1 MIKSWLKRLSPS
13 LQDRL
18 RRLSRLRWLEKA
30 RLTRYYG
37 VSLWARPLRVA
48 RYVLWAP
55 DVGDFSYE
63 LDNEV
68 ELVSFL
74 ASALALEPA
83 LVRRYLD
90 EIHTSP
96 EVTHDLATT
105 VRRRPDMSRRPG
117 LGHRV
122 AWYVVARAI
131 KPRLVVETG
140 IKHGL
145 GSLVLLV
152 ALERNARE
160 GSDGRLISFDPD
172 PASGWV
178 VPAAMRGSWR
188 PVFETSFDAFDEQ
201 LDGEQIDLFVC
212 DTPPDTEIEDFEMHA
227 ALRHAA
233 PGIVLIAANGDRT
246 TVLPDLA
253 AERGGDYRFF
263 AERPRHPIYPGGGL
277 GLGLALGVRS

>member
-1 MIKSWLKRLSPS
+1 MIKRWLKRLSPS
-13 LQDRL
+13 LQNRL

-37 VSLWARPLRVA
+37 VSFRARPLQVA
-48 RYVLWAP
+48 KYVLCDP

-63 LDNEV
+63 LDNEA
-68 ELVSFL
+68 ELVLFL
-74 ASALALEPA
+74 ASVLALEPA
-83 LVRRYLD
+83 LVKGYLD
-90 EIHTSP
+90 EIHAAR
-96 EVTHDLATT
+96 EVTQDLAAT
-105 VRRRPDMSRRPG
+105 VRGRLDMKRRPG

-122 AWYVVARAI
+122 AWYVVTRAI

-145 GSLVLLV
+145 GALVLLV

-172 PASGWV
+172 PESGWV
-178 VPAAMRGSWR
+178 VPEAMRSSWR

-201 LDGEQIDLFVC
+201 LDGEQIDLFIC
-212 DTPPDTEIEDFEMHA
+212 DTPPGTEIESFEMDA

-233 PGIVLIAANGDRT
+233 AGIVLIAGNGDRT

-253 AERGGDYRFF
+253 AEHGGEYRFF

-277 GLGLALGVRS
+277 GIALGVRP

>member
-1 MIKSWLKRLSPS
+1 MIKLWLKRLSPS
-13 LQDRL
+13 LQNRL
-18 RRLSRLRWLEKA
+18 RRFSRLRWLEKA

-37 VSLWARPLRVA
+37 VSFRARPWQVA
-48 RYVLWAP
+48 KYVLWDP

-63 LDNEV
+63 LDNEAD
-68 ELVSFL
+68 LVSFL

-83 LVRRYLD
+83 RVKGYLD
-90 EIHTSP
+90 EIHTAP
-96 EVTHDLATT
+96 EVTHDLAAT
-105 VRRRPDMSRRPG
+105 VRRRPDMKRRPG
-117 LGHRV
+117 LGPRV
-122 AWYVVARAI
+122 AWYVVTRAI

-140 IKHGL
+140 IKHGI

-152 ALERNARE
+152 ALDRNARE
-160 GSDGRLISFDPD
+160 GSDGRLVSFDPD

-178 VPAAMRGSWR
+178 VPEALRGIWK
-188 PVFETSFDAFDEQ
+188 PVFATGFDAFDEQ
-201 LDGEQIDLFVC
+201 LDGEQIDLFIC
-212 DTPPDTEIEDFEMHA
+212 DTPPNTEIESFEMNA

-233 PGIVLIAANGDRT
+233 PGIVLIAGNGDRT

-277 GLGLALGVRS
+277 GLALGVRP

>member
-13 LQDRL
+13 LQNRL
-18 RRLSRLRWLEKA
+18 RRFSRLRWLEKA
-30 RLTRYYG
+30 RLTRYYQ
-37 VSLWARPLRVA
+37 VSFRARPWQVA
-48 RYVLWAP
+48 KYVLWAP

-63 LDNEV
+63 LDNEA

-74 ASALALEPA
+74 ASALALEPTQ
-83 LVRRYLD
+83 VKGYLD
-90 EIHTSP
+90 EIHTAP
-96 EVTHDLATT
+96 EVTHDLAAT
-105 VRRRPDMSRRPG
+105 VRRRPDMKRRPG

-131 KPRLVVETG
+131 KPQLVVETG

-145 GSLVLLV
+145 GALVLLV

-172 PASGWV
+172 PESGWV
-178 VPAAMRGSWR
+178 VPEAMRRSWR
-188 PVFETSFDAFDEQ
+188 PVFATSFDAFDEQ
-201 LDGEQIDLFVC
+201 LAGEQIDLFIC
-212 DTPPDTEIEDFEMHA
+212 DTPPDTELEDFEMHA

-233 PGIVLIAANGDRT
+233 PGIVLIAGNGDRT

-263 AERPRHPIYPGGGL
+263 TERPRHPIYPGGGL
-277 GLGLALGVRS
+277 GLALGVRP

>member
-1 MIKSWLKRLSPS
+1 MIKALLKRLSPS
-13 LQDRL
+13 LQNRL

-37 VSLWARPLRVA
+37 ISFRARPLQVA
-48 RYVLWAP
+48 KYVLWAP

-63 LDNEV
+63 LDNEA

-74 ASALALEPA
+74 ASALALEPVQ
-83 LVRRYLD
+83 VRRYLD
-90 EIHTSP
+90 EIHTAP
-96 EVTHDLATT
+96 EVTYDLAAT
-105 VRRRPDMSRRPG
+105 VRPRPDMARRPG

-131 KPRLVVETG
+131 KPHLVVETG

-145 GSLVLLV
+145 GALVLLV

-160 GSDGRLISFDPD
+160 GSGGRLISFDPD
-172 PASGWV
+172 PESGWV
-178 VPAAMRGSWR
+178 VPETLRSSWR

-201 LDGEQIDLFVC
+201 LDGEQIDLFIC
-212 DTPPDTEIEDFEMHA
+212 DTPPGKEIEDFEMRA

-233 PGIVLIAANGDRT
+233 PGIVLIAGNGDRT
-246 TVLPDLA
+246 KVLPDLV

-263 AERPRHPIYPGGGL
+263 TERPGHPIYPGGGL
-277 GLGLALGVRS
+277 GIALGVHP